1 MVVSTLLKHRDFYG
15 DKMKILK
22 LICSGLI
29 SIFNKIVSLHF
40 FTRQSFSKLSKIC
53 IIPLCSVFLFT
64 ACQSSKVEELPVEIL
79 EETQNLEA
87 EDENFS
93 KSNFIAEVKEFSR
106 NSQYDEALAEYSKLS
121 AKNQK
126 KYATDYE
133 MQILRANLLAITGDT
148 ENAIELCE
156 LLSEKNKTD
165 ELSKLLFSLKK
176 GKFMNSLKTA
186 LEISEQEALN
196 LYENID
202 EEIAEDFDINLIK
215 ASLYV
220 SNKEFDKAE
229 KTCDFLDKIN
239 PNSTDVIEIR
249 MMIAQMSGN
258 SKHKDAQLKKLIAK
272 DPYNENANIE
282 LASSA
287 AVRKNYKQA
296 KLYYQKALVKNPQNE
311 DALFGAGQMDYY
323 LENDEKAKETFN
335 KLLKVNPNNAQ
346 AYSYLAKLAFANDE
360 YKIAADNV
368 EKAIALDNSNY
379 DYYLDYGQYLRFL
392 GRFDE
397 AENAWTRAI
406 EIDDSY
412 FLAYAYRAG
421 IYDEQE
427 KLKEALA
434 DYEMVIKLNP
444 KYYYAYESIGVIAL
458 HEKKWEEAGKAF
470 FECRKYNQENISYPL
485 MVTYCYYMLSKDAK
499 NAGNSKGAKE
509 LSDRAKKYSNDI
521 LRKMGNPNTMEYKM
535 LRVYH
540 DENGY
545 QLLAQ
550 QIASISN
557 INQRGKMYFYLGQLY
572 DMFGS
577 YESAKEYYSKVLAM
591 NSPMFFEFRLA
602 EWAVKEGESNVE
614 F

>member
-1 MVVSTLLKHRDFYG
+1 
-15 DKMKILK
+15 MKILK
-22 LICSGLI
+22 LIRLA
-29 SIFNKIVSLHF
+29 
-40 FTRQSFSKLSKIC
+40 KIC
-53 IIPLCSVFLFT
+53 AITQICLLSAGFLMMLNS
-64 ACQSSKVEELPVEIL
+64 CESSKVQEKPSENSLEIPQENQQETQETPL
-79 EETQNLEA
+79 EEKE
-87 EDENFS
+87 FS
-93 KSNFIAEVKEFSR
+93 KSEFIENVKELSR
-106 NSQYDEALAEYSKLS
+106 HSQFEEALAEYSKLS

-126 KYATDYE
+126 KYAADYE

-148 ENAIELCE
+148 ENAIKLCE
-156 LLSEKNKTD
+156 ILSQKNQTD

-176 GKFMNSLKTA
+176 EKFMNSLRIA
-186 LEISEQEALN
+186 LETSDQEALN

-239 PNSTDVIEIR
+239 SNSTDVIEIR

-258 SKHKDAQLKKLIAK
+258 SKQKDAQLKKLIAK

-311 DALFGAGQMDYY
+311 DALFGSGQMDYY
-323 LENDEKAKETFN
+323 LENDDKAKETFN

-368 EKAIALDNSNY
+368 EKALALDNSNY

-499 NAGNSKGAKE
+499 NVGNPKGAKE

>member
-1 MVVSTLLKHRDFYG
+1 MVVSTLLNHRDFYG

-40 FTRQSFSKLSKIC
+40 LTRQSFSKLSKIC

-64 ACQSSKVEELPVEIL
+64 ACQSSKVEELPVEVL
-79 EETQNLEA
+79 DETQNLES

-93 KSNFIAEVKEFSR
+93 KSNFIAKVKEFSR
-106 NSQYDEALAEYSKLS
+106 NSQYDEALSEYSKLS

-126 KYATDYE
+126 KYAADYE

-215 ASLYV
+215 ASLYI

-229 KTCDFLDKIN
+229 KTCDFLEKIN

-258 SKHKDAQLKKLIAK
+258 SKQKDAQLKKLIAK

-296 KLYYQKALVKNPQNE
+296 KLYYQKALVKNPKNE

-323 LENDEKAKETFN
+323 LENDDKAKETFN

-427 KLKEALA
+427 KLTQALA

>member
-1 MVVSTLLKHRDFYG
+1 
-15 DKMKILK
+15 MKIFK
-22 LICSGLI
+22 LIRLA
-29 SIFNKIVSLHF
+29 
-40 FTRQSFSKLSKIC
+40 KIC
-53 IIPLCSVFLFT
+53 AITQICLLSVGFLMMLNS
-64 ACQSSKVEELPVEIL
+64 CESSKVQEKLSENSLEIPQ
-79 EETQNLEA
+79 ENQQETQETPL
-87 EDENFS
+87 DEKEFS
-93 KSNFIAEVKEFSR
+93 KSEFIENVKELSR
-106 NSQYDEALAEYSKLS
+106 HSQFEEALAEYSKLS

-126 KYATDYE
+126 KYAEDYE
-133 MQILRANLLAITGDT
+133 MQILHANLLSITGDT
-148 ENAIELCE
+148 ENAIKLCE
-156 LLSEKNKTD
+156 ILSQKNQTD

-176 GKFMNSLKTA
+176 EKFMNSLRIA
-186 LEISEQEALN
+186 LETSDQEALN

-239 PNSTDVIEIR
+239 PSSTDVLEIR
-249 MMIAQMSGN
+249 MMIAQMSGD
-258 SKHKDAQLKKLIAK
+258 SKQKDAQLKKLIAK
-272 DPYNENANIE
+272 DPYNESANIE

-296 KLYYQKALVKNPQNE
+296 KLYYQKALAKNPQNE
-311 DALFGAGQMDYY
+311 DALFGSGQMDYY

-346 AYSYLAKLAFANDE
+346 AYSYLGKLAFANDE
-360 YKIAADNV
+360 YKIAADNI
-368 EKAIALDNSNY
+368 EKAIALDNTNY
-379 DYYLDYGQYLRFL
+379 DYFLDYGQYLRFL
-392 GRFDE
+392 GRFSD
-397 AENAWTRAI
+397 AEKAWTRAI

-444 KYYYAYESIGVIAL
+444 KYYYAYESIGIIAL
-458 HEKKWEEAGKAF
+458 HEKRWEEAGKAF

-485 MVTYCYYMLSKDAK
+485 MVTYCYYMLGKDAK
-499 NAGNSKGAKE
+499 NSGNSKAAKE
-509 LSDRAKKYSNDI
+509 YSDRAKKYSNDI
-521 LRKMGNPNTMEYKM
+521 LRKMGNPNTIEYKI

-550 QIASISN
+550 QIASLSN

-602 EWAVKEGESNVE
+602 EWAVKEGEANAE

>member
-1 MVVSTLLKHRDFYG
+1 MVVSTLLNHRDFYG

-40 FTRQSFSKLSKIC
+40 LTRQSFSKLSKIC
-53 IIPLCSVFLFT
+53 IIPLCSIFLFT

-79 EETQNLEA
+79 EETQNLEP

-93 KSNFIAEVKEFSR
+93 KSNFIAKVKEFSR

-126 KYATDYE
+126 KYAADYE

-215 ASLYV
+215 ASLYI

-229 KTCDFLDKIN
+229 KTCDFLEKIN

-258 SKHKDAQLKKLIAK
+258 SKQKDAQLKKLIAK

-296 KLYYQKALVKNPQNE
+296 KLYYQKALVKNPKNE

-323 LENDEKAKETFN
+323 LENDDKAKETFN

-427 KLKEALA
+427 KLTQALA